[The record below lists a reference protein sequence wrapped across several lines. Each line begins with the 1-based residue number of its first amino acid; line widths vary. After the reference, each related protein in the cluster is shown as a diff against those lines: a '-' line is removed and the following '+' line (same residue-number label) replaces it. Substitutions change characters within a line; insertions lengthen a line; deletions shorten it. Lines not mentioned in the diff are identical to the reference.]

1 MKKILLV
8 ASIASAMSLANVANA
23 ATGGTITFNGK
34 ISDQTC
40 QVVLNGGSSATGSVK
55 LPTVPK
61 SALAAT
67 NNTAG
72 QTPFSLDLTGC
83 TSATTAFGV
92 TAYFPDNSTNTDTAT
107 STLKNLETGGT
118 AATNVGLE
126 LLHEAVAGTKSVV
139 PLGKA
144 ISDTGYKYTTVAANA
159 TTAKMQYHVQY
170 KNNGSAAAT
179 AGLVRGVAVYE
190 LAYE

>member
-40 QVVLNGGSSATGSVK
+40 QVVLNGGSSATGTVK

-61 SALAAT
+61 SALGAT

-92 TAYFPDNSTNTDTAT
+92 TAYFPDNSTNIDTTT

-170 KNNGSAAAT
+170 KNTGSAAAT

>member
-8 ASIASAMSLANVANA
+8 ASIASAMSLANVASA
-23 ATGGTITFNGK
+23 DTGGTITFTGK

-40 QVVLNGGSSATGSVK
+40 QVVLNGGSSATGTVK

-61 SALAAT
+61 SALAS
-67 NNTAG
+67 NGNTAG
-72 QTPFSLDLTGC
+72 QTPFTLDLSTC
-83 TSATTAFGV
+83 TSAATAFGV
-92 TAYFPDNSTNTDTAT
+92 TAYFPDNATNIDTTT

-126 LLHEAVAGTKSVV
+126 LLHEAVAGTKTTV

-159 TTAKMQYHVQY
+159 TTASMKYHVQY
-170 KNNGSAAAT
+170 KNIGSAAAG
-179 AGLVRGVAVYE
+179 AGLVKGVAVYE

>member
-92 TAYFPDNSTNTDTAT
+92 TAYFPDNSTNIDTTT
-107 STLKNLETGGT
+107 STLKNLETGTT

-139 PLGKA
+139 PLGKG

>member
-92 TAYFPDNSTNTDTAT
+92 TAYFPDNSTNIDTAT

>member
-92 TAYFPDNSTNTDTAT
+92 TAYFPDNSTNIDTAT

-126 LLHEAVAGTKSVV
+126 LLHEAVAGTKTAV